1 MVQYVCKTL
10 NNLYIYLLACEVHV
24 GGEIRILLEN
34 SRSITQELF
43 KEGRQFIYTFIEELT
58 NLNLSNVNLSV
69 DIFSDVVTSAIP
81 LNNISGLKRRLGGL
95 SLVEYTRNDVNQS
108 LIIQHIKYLGI
119 TSSSN
124 NFIIFISNGVFIN
137 SHFID
142 KQKHSIV
149 NEAPVM
155 VSIGLGKNTN
165 WDNLEDL
172 ATYGYFVF
180 SSDDAH
186 LLARYLKKEMAITTC
201 T

>member
-1 MVQYVCKTL
+1 M
-10 NNLYIYLLACEVHV
+10 
-24 GGEIRILLEN
+24 LEN
-34 SRSITQELF
+34 SGSITQELF

-69 DIFSDVVTSAIP
+69 DIFSDVVTNAIP

-108 LIIQHIKYLGI
+108 LIIQHIKDLGI

-137 SHFID
+137 SHFIE

-149 NEAPVM
+149 NAAPVM
-155 VSIGLGKNTN
+155 VSIGLGKDTN